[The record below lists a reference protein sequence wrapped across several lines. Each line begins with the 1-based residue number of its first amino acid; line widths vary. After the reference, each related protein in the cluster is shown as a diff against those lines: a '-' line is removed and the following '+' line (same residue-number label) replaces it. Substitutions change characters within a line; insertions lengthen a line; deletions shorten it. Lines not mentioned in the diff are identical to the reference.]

1 MTKENAFRVYNEQSR
16 RKLDLFDKILQY
28 SDREEGRYDQKETVD
43 GNVATLRKSS
53 DYSPRTSISSSS
65 TKSLGARLKRE
76 KAELS
81 LRQLRERQTIE
92 VARTKKRTAFA
103 GASTQCRTTK
113 T

>member
-1 MTKENAFRVYNEQSR
+1 LTKENAFRVYNEQSR

-92 VARTKKRTAFA
+92 VARTKK
-103 GASTQCRTTK
+103 
-113 T
+113 